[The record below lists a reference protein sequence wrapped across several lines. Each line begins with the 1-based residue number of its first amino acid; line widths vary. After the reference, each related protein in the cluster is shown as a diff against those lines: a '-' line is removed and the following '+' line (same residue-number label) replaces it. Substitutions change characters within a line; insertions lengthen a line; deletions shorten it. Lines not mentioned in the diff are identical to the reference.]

1 MNNKEIIIKDIDN
14 RYIIK
19 KKKLILVENMRKSM
33 GNYTY

>member
-19 KKKLILVENMRKSM
+19 KKINSCEKYEKMKTINKLF
-33 GNYTY
+33 